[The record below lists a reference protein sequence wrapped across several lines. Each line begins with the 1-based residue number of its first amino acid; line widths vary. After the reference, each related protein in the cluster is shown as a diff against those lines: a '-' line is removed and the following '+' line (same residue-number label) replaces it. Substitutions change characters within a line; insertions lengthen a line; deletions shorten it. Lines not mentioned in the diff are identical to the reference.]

1 MRLNYLNIDSRAD
14 EAEKIRKE
22 IEHKVNFYEEKIEKM
37 EKELI
42 EAKKTMRETHDKYDE
57 TSKRLVLKERKLE
70 LALSNAENAEK
81 RVKDLENR

>member
-1 MRLNYLNIDSRAD
+1 M
-14 EAEKIRKE
+14 
-22 IEHKVNFYEEKIEKM
+22 NFYEEKIEKM